1 MPTKKNSNDNDK
13 GRRRSGGGSRSRQ
26 HRGQS
31 KTNVGKVVD
40 QLDDMIFGCNP
51 MRLCDDKDPRAL
63 KGCLS
68 DERYTNGE
76 AAELVRDRLKEAF
89 VQDIDHADG
98 LPSDTLSDLLSEDET
113 NEILIDDTLT
123 LDTCSSIGSIEKV
136 EKVPAPLPPEPSQ
149 LAPDGPTRSFF
160 ESETPRIG
168 SRRSSAK
175 TFATENEPVVRET
188 AAPEEERSVLNNRQ
202 ITGEGNTAKVEV
214 DDSCKKNEVTETGL
228 EMQAPPAPPCD
239 NRDDDKDELG
249 LIVANTSSAPVEDEP
264 TVTKSTVA
272 AAVLVAPKNSR
283 DEVVAPDGISE
294 LKEIVSPT
302 IEPVVRETAAPEEE
316 GSILNNR
323 QIEGN
328 MAKVEVDDSC
338 KKNEAT
344 ETGLNIQAPP
354 APPCDGKD
362 DDKDELDLIVKN
374 ATDSIEDNAT
384 PEEDEPTV
392 TTSTVAAAI
401 LVAPEVKKRTNGG
414 IAKRAAALAAT
425 PEAKKAENSSPG
437 TQSKAK
443 TGAVIAGG
451 AAAGAYL
458 FHKHR
463 EEKNDASSSSSTAA
477 APSDTANSSSTN
489 PSSGRTKSKSGLLF
503 LGVGAGLAAAAGG
516 VAAASKR
523 KSADADSNR
532 STTWISKDA
541 DGCWSDDVS
550 KSTKSTR
557 HKTRWSNQSTKPSKS
572 GRKAFLLFG
581 AGAAAV
587 AAIRSRQGRKNA
599 IDNARE
605 LTAQERIV
613 AANKQADGDSAD
625 SKGSRFGLGRR
636 SLAGFR
642 YKVTVDEPPAASEAA
657 FVGPPRYDWIDIETA
672 AAVKVQ
678 AAWRRYNTI
687 KDLQRQDLYTVGMR
701 NRGRAH
707 RGALLYDHEYNT
719 DGTGCLDACDI
730 KCGYDCGLDGY
741 GFGTRRGMQNDDVPD
756 FMACCGVGNLL

>member
-1 MPTKKNSNDNDK
+1 MATSDAGVEALLVADDSNSYDTAEVDYGDSDGGGATQPTSLGSKFINKK
-13 GRRRSGGGSRSRQ
+13 GRILNGVLAGKGGRSSKEQNSAANANHLRRYERDALAEDREPLLMEDNLREQEQEQYREDGDELEEEEEEEDDDDDE
-26 HRGQS
+26 
-31 KTNVGKVVD
+31 TD
-40 QLDDMIFGCNP
+40 DDDDMPLNAH
-51 MRLCDDKDPRAL
+51 D
-63 KGCLS
+63 
-68 DERYTNGE
+68 
-76 AAELVRDRLKEAF
+76 
-89 VQDIDHADG
+89 
-98 LPSDTLSDLLSEDET
+98 DET
-113 NEILIDDTLT
+113 M
-123 LDTCSSIGSIEKV
+123 
-136 EKVPAPLPPEPSQ
+136 
-149 LAPDGPTRSFF
+149 
-160 ESETPRIG
+160 
-168 SRRSSAK
+168 
-175 TFATENEPVVRET
+175 
-188 AAPEEERSVLNNRQ
+188 SVLTPCSASVAA
-202 ITGEGNTAKVEV
+202 TG
-214 DDSCKKNEVTETGL
+214 
-228 EMQAPPAPPCD
+228 
-239 NRDDDKDELG
+239 
-249 LIVANTSSAPVEDEP
+249 
-264 TVTKSTVA
+264 VA
-272 AAVLVAPKNSR
+272 AA
-283 DEVVAPDGISE
+283 
-294 LKEIVSPT
+294 T
-302 IEPVVRETAAPEEE
+302 TAA
-316 GSILNNR
+316 
-323 QIEGN
+323 
-328 MAKVEVDDSC
+328 V
-338 KKNEAT
+338 AT
-344 ETGLNIQAPP
+344 T
-354 APPCDGKD
+354 
-362 DDKDELDLIVKN
+362 
-374 ATDSIEDNAT
+374 ATM
-384 PEEDEPTV
+384 
-392 TTSTVAAAI
+392 
-401 LVAPEVKKRTNGG
+401 KKRTNGG
-414 IAKRAAALAAT
+414 IAKRAATLAAAS
-425 PEAKKAENSSPG
+425 EATKAEKSSSG

-443 TGAVIAGG
+443 TGAVITGG

-477 APSDTANSSSTN
+477 APSDTANSNSTN

-523 KSADADSNR
+523 KSADADSNC

-550 KSTKSTR
+550 KSTKSSR
-557 HKTRWSNQSTKPSKS
+557 HKKTRWSNQSTKPSKS
-572 GRKAFLLFG
+572 GRKGFLLFG

-599 IDNARE
+599 VDNARE
-605 LTAQERIV
+605 LTGQEGIV

-719 DGTGCLDACDI
+719 DGTGCLDAFDI

>member
-1 MPTKKNSNDNDK
+1 MATSDAGVEALLVADDSNSYDTAEVDYGDSDGGGATQPTSLGSKFINKK
-13 GRRRSGGGSRSRQ
+13 GRILNGVLAGKGGRSSKEQNSAANANHPRRYERDALAEDREPLLMEDNLREQEQEQYREDGDEL
-26 HRGQS
+26 
-31 KTNVGKVVD
+31 KEEDEEEDDDDDDETD
-40 QLDDMIFGCNP
+40 DDDDMPLNAH
-51 MRLCDDKDPRAL
+51 D
-63 KGCLS
+63 
-68 DERYTNGE
+68 
-76 AAELVRDRLKEAF
+76 
-89 VQDIDHADG
+89 
-98 LPSDTLSDLLSEDET
+98 DET
-113 NEILIDDTLT
+113 MSVL
-123 LDTCSSIGSIEKV
+123 
-136 EKVPAPLPPEPSQ
+136 
-149 LAPDGPTRSFF
+149 
-160 ESETPRIG
+160 TPR
-168 SRRSSAK
+168 SAS
-175 TFATENEPVVRET
+175 V
-188 AAPEEERSVLNNRQ
+188 AAS
-202 ITGEGNTAKVEV
+202 G
-214 DDSCKKNEVTETGL
+214 
-228 EMQAPPAPPCD
+228 
-239 NRDDDKDELG
+239 
-249 LIVANTSSAPVEDEP
+249 
-264 TVTKSTVA
+264 VA
-272 AAVLVAPKNSR
+272 AATTTAVA
-283 DEVVAPDGISE
+283 
-294 LKEIVSPT
+294 T
-302 IEPVVRETAAPEEE
+302 TAT
-316 GSILNNR
+316 
-323 QIEGN
+323 
-328 MAKVEVDDSC
+328 M
-338 KKNEAT
+338 
-344 ETGLNIQAPP
+344 
-354 APPCDGKD
+354 
-362 DDKDELDLIVKN
+362 
-374 ATDSIEDNAT
+374 
-384 PEEDEPTV
+384 
-392 TTSTVAAAI
+392 
-401 LVAPEVKKRTNGG
+401 KKRTNGG
-414 IAKRAAALAAT
+414 IAKRAATLAAAS
-425 PEAKKAENSSPG
+425 EATKAEKSSSS

-443 TGAVIAGG
+443 TGTVVVAGG

-477 APSDTANSSSTN
+477 APSDTANSNSTN
-489 PSSGRTKSKSGLLF
+489 PSSGRTKSKSGLFF
-503 LGVGAGLAAAAGG
+503 LGAGTGLAAAAGG
-516 VAAASKR
+516 LAAASKR

-550 KSTKSTR
+550 KSTKSSR

-572 GRKAFLLFG
+572 GRKGFLLFG

-599 IDNARE
+599 VDNARE

-672 AAVKVQ
+672 AAVKLQ

-719 DGTGCLDACDI
+719 DGTGCLDTCDI

>member
-1 MPTKKNSNDNDK
+1 MATSDAGVEALLVADNSNSYDTAEADYGDSDGGGATQPTSLGSKFINKK
-13 GRRRSGGGSRSRQ
+13 GRILNGVLAGKGGRSSKEQNSAANANHLRRYERDALAEDREPLLMEDNLREQEQEQYREDGDELEEEEEEEDDDDDDDE
-26 HRGQS
+26 
-31 KTNVGKVVD
+31 TD
-40 QLDDMIFGCNP
+40 DDDDMPLNAH
-51 MRLCDDKDPRAL
+51 D
-63 KGCLS
+63 
-68 DERYTNGE
+68 
-76 AAELVRDRLKEAF
+76 
-89 VQDIDHADG
+89 
-98 LPSDTLSDLLSEDET
+98 DET
-113 NEILIDDTLT
+113 M
-123 LDTCSSIGSIEKV
+123 
-136 EKVPAPLPPEPSQ
+136 
-149 LAPDGPTRSFF
+149 
-160 ESETPRIG
+160 
-168 SRRSSAK
+168 
-175 TFATENEPVVRET
+175 
-188 AAPEEERSVLNNRQ
+188 SVLTPCSASVAA
-202 ITGEGNTAKVEV
+202 TG
-214 DDSCKKNEVTETGL
+214 
-228 EMQAPPAPPCD
+228 
-239 NRDDDKDELG
+239 
-249 LIVANTSSAPVEDEP
+249 
-264 TVTKSTVA
+264 VA
-272 AAVLVAPKNSR
+272 AA
-283 DEVVAPDGISE
+283 
-294 LKEIVSPT
+294 T
-302 IEPVVRETAAPEEE
+302 TAA
-316 GSILNNR
+316 
-323 QIEGN
+323 
-328 MAKVEVDDSC
+328 V
-338 KKNEAT
+338 AT
-344 ETGLNIQAPP
+344 T
-354 APPCDGKD
+354 
-362 DDKDELDLIVKN
+362 
-374 ATDSIEDNAT
+374 ATM
-384 PEEDEPTV
+384 
-392 TTSTVAAAI
+392 
-401 LVAPEVKKRTNGG
+401 KKRTNGG
-414 IAKRAAALAAT
+414 IAKRAATLAAAS
-425 PEAKKAENSSPG
+425 EATKAEKSSSG

-516 VAAASKR
+516 VAATSKR

-550 KSTKSTR
+550 KSTKSSR

-572 GRKAFLLFG
+572 GRKGFLLFG

-599 IDNARE
+599 VDNARE
-605 LTAQERIV
+605 LTGQEGIV

-719 DGTGCLDACDI
+719 DGTGCLDAFDI

>member
-1 MPTKKNSNDNDK
+1 MATSDAGVEALLVADDSNSYDTAEVDYGDSDGGGATQPTSLGSKFINKK
-13 GRRRSGGGSRSRQ
+13 GRILNGVLAGKGGRSSKEQNSEKNANHPRRYERDALAEDREPLLMEDNLREQEQEQYREDGDEL
-26 HRGQS
+26 
-31 KTNVGKVVD
+31 KEEEEEEDDDDDDDDDDETD
-40 QLDDMIFGCNP
+40 DDDDMPLNAH
-51 MRLCDDKDPRAL
+51 D
-63 KGCLS
+63 
-68 DERYTNGE
+68 
-76 AAELVRDRLKEAF
+76 
-89 VQDIDHADG
+89 
-98 LPSDTLSDLLSEDET
+98 DET
-113 NEILIDDTLT
+113 MSVL
-123 LDTCSSIGSIEKV
+123 
-136 EKVPAPLPPEPSQ
+136 
-149 LAPDGPTRSFF
+149 
-160 ESETPRIG
+160 TPR
-168 SRRSSAK
+168 SSSVA
-175 TFATENEPVVRET
+175 AT
-188 AAPEEERSVLNNRQ
+188 
-202 ITGEGNTAKVEV
+202 G
-214 DDSCKKNEVTETGL
+214 
-228 EMQAPPAPPCD
+228 
-239 NRDDDKDELG
+239 
-249 LIVANTSSAPVEDEP
+249 
-264 TVTKSTVA
+264 VA
-272 AAVLVAPKNSR
+272 AA
-283 DEVVAPDGISE
+283 
-294 LKEIVSPT
+294 T
-302 IEPVVRETAAPEEE
+302 TAA
-316 GSILNNR
+316 
-323 QIEGN
+323 
-328 MAKVEVDDSC
+328 V
-338 KKNEAT
+338 AT
-344 ETGLNIQAPP
+344 T
-354 APPCDGKD
+354 
-362 DDKDELDLIVKN
+362 
-374 ATDSIEDNAT
+374 ATM
-384 PEEDEPTV
+384 
-392 TTSTVAAAI
+392 
-401 LVAPEVKKRTNGG
+401 KKRTNGG
-414 IAKRAAALAAT
+414 IAKRAATLAAAS
-425 PEAKKAENSSPG
+425 EATKAEKSSSS

-443 TGAVIAGG
+443 TGTVVVAGG

-477 APSDTANSSSTN
+477 APSDTANSNSTN
-489 PSSGRTKSKSGLLF
+489 PSSGRTKSKSGLFF
-503 LGVGAGLAAAAGG
+503 LGAGTGLAAAAGG
-516 VAAASKR
+516 LAAASKR

-550 KSTKSTR
+550 KSTKSSR

-572 GRKAFLLFG
+572 GRRGLLLFG

-599 IDNARE
+599 VDNARE

-672 AAVKVQ
+672 AAVKLQ

-719 DGTGCLDACDI
+719 DGTGCLDTCDI